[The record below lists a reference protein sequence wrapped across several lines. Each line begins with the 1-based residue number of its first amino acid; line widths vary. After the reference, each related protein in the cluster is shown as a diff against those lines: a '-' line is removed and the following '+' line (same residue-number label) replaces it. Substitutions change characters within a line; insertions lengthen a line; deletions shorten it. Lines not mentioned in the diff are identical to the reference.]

1 MNKLLLLNRIAL
13 SFWMLASL
21 MACAKQVKL
30 PQVEETWAAEV
41 YTVLS
46 EKAMTLQMDFNYAAW
61 TNMLSD
67 DVVYAFPADVD
78 SNQIKIVG
86 KAAVATYW
94 KNWRG
99 NNCIQSIILRGF
111 NHTACQSDK
120 QPNEVGLSGVQV
132 FSLVSSRFFFSDKQT
147 VVLPMNFCYHF
158 NQDKQIDRCSIFYD
172 RTPIAQ
178 VLSCSNVTATAQNS
192 TKY

>member
-13 SFWMLASL
+13 SFWLL
-21 MACAKQVKL
+21 VGLTACAKQGKL
-30 PQVEETWAAEV
+30 PQAEEPWVAEV

-86 KAAVATYW
+86 KAAVMAYW

-111 NHTACQSDK
+111 NHTPCLSDK
-120 QPNEVGLSGVQV
+120 QPNEMGLSGVQV
-132 FSLVSSRFFFSDKQT
+132 FSLVSSRFFFSDGRT
-147 VVLPMNFCYHF
+147 EVLPMNFCCHF
-158 NQDKQIDRCSIFYD
+158 NQDKQIDRCAVFYD
-172 RTPIAQ
+172 RTPIAK
-178 VLSCSNVTATAQNS
+178 VLSCSNLAATTQNS